1 MCSCRR
7 GKISRTTSKMA
18 GFLLPFLAVLFIAAS
33 ANPITYEQ
41 EGRLHIINAGNNIL
55 EAIFYTE
62 ETGIGIYGDNS
73 NITINSMSDHEVLM
87 AGSAPS
93 DSSRLYRV
101 LGTNF
106 LQQTTTGE
114 NGEPIK
120 HQFIVPESLIDRVKE
135 GIKTRKEQRIT
146 SQLTGQSETEA
157 KTAQALSLMR
167 LFTRREISLIK
178 PAAKALGR
186 AGVMGYENQ
195 GALNFYAVVMALI
208 KAQNTEDGNGS
219 GYGSGEYIDGH
230 ELHNRRTKR
239 GWWWSS
245 PPTRR
250 CSRTGSTCES
260 GSCTI
265 GTTSC
270 NGKCADGPNCQGR
283 CGPGCD
289 SCWWWACFSC
299 CYRQGCYDHDK
310 CCERY
315 GMNSFDCLV
324 PLGFNC
330 RSGYQCFYG
339 DLIGW

>member
-167 LFTRREISLIK
+167 LFTRREISLIE

-195 GALNFYAVVMALI
+195 GALNFYGVAMALI
-208 KAQNTEDGNGS
+208 KARDPQNTS

-230 ELHNRRTKR
+230 ELHNRRIKR
-239 GWWWSS
+239 GWWWWS
-245 PPTRR
+245 PSP
-250 CSRTGSTCES
+250 CSRSNSDCDTGTCVR
-260 GSCTI
+260 
-265 GTTSC
+265 GTPSC
-270 NGKCADGPNCQGR
+270 NGKCADEPDCVGR
-283 CGPGCD
+283 CGPGCWW
-289 SCWWWACFSC
+289 CWSFVCGDCCYNHGCYEHDICCGGNNGYFSFGCAIPIGFSC
-299 CYRQGCYDHDK
+299 
-310 CCERY
+310 
-315 GMNSFDCLV
+315 
-324 PLGFNC
+324 
-330 RSGYQCFYG
+330 SGYSC
-339 DLIGW
+339 

>member
-1 MCSCRR
+1 MFSLEDKQPTRSYKKAALSIVQLQKR
-7 GKISRTTSKMA
+7 QTTSKMA

-73 NITINSMSDHEVLM
+73 NITIISMSDNEVLLS
-87 AGSAPS
+87 GSAPS

-167 LFTRREISLIK
+167 LFTRREISLIE

-195 GALNFYAVVMALI
+195 GALHFYGVAMALI
-208 KAQNTEDGNGS
+208 KAQDPQNTEGVDMEVGS
-219 GYGSGEYIDGH
+219 I
-230 ELHNRRTKR
+230 
-239 GWWWSS
+239 
-245 PPTRR
+245 
-250 CSRTGSTCES
+250 
-260 GSCTI
+260 
-265 GTTSC
+265 
-270 NGKCADGPNCQGR
+270 
-283 CGPGCD
+283 
-289 SCWWWACFSC
+289 
-299 CYRQGCYDHDK
+299 
-310 CCERY
+310 
-315 GMNSFDCLV
+315 
-324 PLGFNC
+324 
-330 RSGYQCFYG
+330 
-339 DLIGW
+339 

>member
-55 EAIFYTE
+55 EAIFYTQ

-73 NITINSMSDHEVLM
+73 NITIISMSDNEVLLS
-87 AGSAPS
+87 GSAPS

-157 KTAQALSLMR
+157 KTAQALALMR
-167 LFTRREISLIK
+167 LFTRREISLIE

-195 GALNFYAVVMALI
+195 GALNFYGVAMALI
-208 KAQNTEDGNGS
+208 KAQDPQNTEGS
-219 GYGSGEYIDGH
+219 GHGSGEYIDGH

-239 GWWWSS
+239 GWWWPTQAPTL
-245 PPTRR
+245 PPSRVR
-250 CSRTGSTCES
+250 CRDSDSICDAGTC
-260 GSCTI
+260 I
-265 GTTSC
+265 RPAPSC
-270 NGKCADGPNCQGR
+270 NGQCADGPNCEGR
-283 CGPGCD
+283 CGPRCGWCWSWFCNDCCYNHGCYQHD
-289 SCWWWACFSC
+289 ICCGIHGYLSVECIVTIGFSC
-299 CYRQGCYDHDK
+299 
-310 CCERY
+310 
-315 GMNSFDCLV
+315 
-324 PLGFNC
+324 
-330 RSGYQCFYG
+330 SGYSC
-339 DLIGW
+339 